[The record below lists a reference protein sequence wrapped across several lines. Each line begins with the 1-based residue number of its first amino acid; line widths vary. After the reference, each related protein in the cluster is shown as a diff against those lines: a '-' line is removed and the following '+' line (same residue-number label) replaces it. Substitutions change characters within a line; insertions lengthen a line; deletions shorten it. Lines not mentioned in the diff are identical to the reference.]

1 MQCPLCNVPMPSET
15 TVCPGCGTDL
25 TVLLTVQT
33 LQLDLQ
39 RVRDQSASVAVQL
52 DQLQG
57 QLAAVATLVQTHL
70 TQTRPTQP
78 LAAVPTSAAAAVPS
92 APSPIPP
99 ESPPEAPP
107 PAMGPQPVVSRGA
120 ELQFGQQWLLIAGVT
135 ITVLGIGF
143 FLKYAF
149 DQNWVGPGGRIILG
163 YLAAVAFFGVGD
175 VFRRRPG
182 AAAFGLYLTG
192 GGLAILYL
200 TTYAAFELYALLNQV
215 SAFGLLVLVTILAC
229 LLALVYDTQWL
240 AVLGLVGGF
249 LTPIILSTGQSAQ
262 FVLMSYMV
270 VLNGGI
276 LTIAVWKRWKI
287 LNTLGFICTWL
298 LFTRWF
304 VNYYT
309 VAVFWR
315 TLVFLHLFF
324 LIYAFVPFFSY
335 VVHASREHLTGL
347 LLASLNTLVTFGYAY
362 GMVRTYASLPAVS
375 IAALAYAGLFFGM
388 ASFLHRRH
396 SENLEPLLLV
406 KGLLFL
412 ILAVPMLCSG
422 HWITVFWSV
431 QVMVILWVGLQLHNR
446 WLCYGVLALLLL
458 TVGKF
463 VVYDYGEVFAF
474 HLETFAYARDFAEHL
489 LERWSTMVFVL
500 GTLLYSA
507 HMLRVT
513 EPVLQ
518 PWHPSITTWLYG
530 AFAVLLFCVLTLEV
544 SAYFYAR
551 APQAR
556 FAAIS
561 VLWTLYAIA
570 LMLLGFRH
578 QQARLRLV
586 SLGLFGVIILK
597 VFLADMARVSTPFRI
612 VSFVVLGLMLIG
624 ASYLYYRY
632 RGYLLPAPP
641 AEEHR

>member
-1 MQCPLCNVPMPSET
+1 MQCPLCNVSMPLET
-15 TVCPGCGTDL
+15 MVCPGCGTDL
-25 TVLLTVQT
+25 TVLFTVQT
-33 LQLDLQ
+33 LQRDLQ
-39 RVRDQSASVAVQL
+39 RARDQSANVAIQL

-57 QLAAVATLVQTHL
+57 QLDAFATLVQTTL
-70 TQTRPTQP
+70 TQRRPIP
-78 LAAVPTSAAAAVPS
+78 PPASALAGAAAAVPG

-107 PAMGPQPVVSRGA
+107 PAMGPRPVVPEGA
-120 ELQFGQQWLLIAGVT
+120 ELQVGQQWLLIAGVA

-175 VFRRRPG
+175 VLRRRSG
-182 AAAFGLYLTG
+182 AAALGLYLAG
-192 GGLAILYL
+192 GGLATLYL
-200 TTYAAFELYALLNQV
+200 TTYAACELYALLNQV
-215 SAFGLLVLVTILAC
+215 SAFGLMVLVTILAC

-249 LTPIILSTGQSAQ
+249 LTPVILSTGQSAQ
-262 FVLMSYMV
+262 LVFMSYMV

-276 LTIAVWKRWKI
+276 LSIAVWKRWQI

-298 LFTRWF
+298 LFTGWF

-309 VAVFWR
+309 VAAFWP

-335 VVHASREHLTGL
+335 FVQASREHLMGL
-347 LLASLNTLVTFGYAY
+347 LLASLNTLVTFVYAY

-375 IAALAYAGLFFGM
+375 IVALAYAGLFFGM
-388 ASFLHRRH
+388 ASFLHRGH
-396 SENLEPLLLV
+396 PGNLEPLLLV
-406 KGLLFL
+406 KGLSFL

-422 HWITVFWSV
+422 HWITVCWSV
-431 QVMVILWVGLQLHNR
+431 QVVVILWAGLRLHHR
-446 WLCYGVLALLLL
+446 WLCYGALALLLL
-458 TVGKF
+458 AVGKL
-463 VVYDYGEVFAF
+463 VVYDYEKVFTF
-474 HLETFAYARDFAEHL
+474 RLETFAYARDFAEHL
-489 LERWSTMVFVL
+489 LARWSTMALVL
-500 GTLLYSA
+500 GALLYSA
-507 HMLRVT
+507 HVLRVA
-513 EPVLQ
+513 EPVLE
-518 PWHPSITTWLYG
+518 PWQPSITMWLYST
-530 AFAVLLFCVLTLEV
+530 FAVLLFGVLTLEV
-544 SAYFYAR
+544 SAYFSAR

-570 LMLLGFRH
+570 LILLGFRL

-586 SLGLFGVIILK
+586 SLGLFGVTILK
-597 VFLADMARVSTPFRI
+597 VFIADMAKVSTPFRI

-632 RGYLLPAPP
+632 RGYILPVPP
-641 AEEHR
+641 ADK

>member
-1 MQCPLCNVPMPSET
+1 MQCPLCNGSMPSET
-15 TVCPGCGTDL
+15 MVCPGCGTDL
-25 TVLLTVQT
+25 TVLFTVQT

-57 QLAAVATLVQTHL
+57 QLDAFARLVQTHL
-70 TQTRPTQP
+70 TQTRPAQP
-78 LAAVPTSAAAAVPS
+78 LASGPASAAAAGPS

-99 ESPPEAPP
+99 EIPPAAPP
-107 PAMGPQPVVSRGA
+107 PAMGPQPVVTEGA
-120 ELQFGQQWLLIAGVT
+120 ELQFGQQWLLIAGVA

-163 YLAAVAFFGVGD
+163 YLAAIAFFGVGD
-175 VFRRRPG
+175 VFRRRSG

-192 GGLAILYL
+192 GGLATLYL
-200 TTYAAFELYALLNQV
+200 TTYAAFQLYALLSQV
-215 SAFGLLVLVTILAC
+215 SAFGLMVLVTILAC
-229 LLALVYDTQWL
+229 LLALLYDTQWL

-249 LTPIILSTGQSAQ
+249 LTPVILSTEQSAQ
-262 FVLMSYMV
+262 LVLMSYMV
-270 VLNGGI
+270 VLNSSI
-276 LTIAVWKRWKI
+276 LIIAARKRWQI

-298 LFTRWF
+298 LFTGWF

-315 TLVFLHLFF
+315 TVVFLHLFF
-324 LIYAFVPFFSY
+324 LIYAFVPFMYYF
-335 VVHASREHLTGL
+335 VHASREHLTGL

-375 IAALAYAGLFFGM
+375 IVALAYAGLFFGM
-388 ASFLHRRH
+388 ASLLHRRH
-396 SENLEPLLLV
+396 PENLAPVLLA

-431 QVMVILWVGLQLHNR
+431 QVVVILWAGRRLHNR
-446 WLCYGVLALLLL
+446 WLCYGALALLLL

-463 VVYDYGEVFAF
+463 VVYDYAEVFTF
-474 HLETFAYARDFAEHL
+474 RLETFAYARDFAAHL
-489 LERWSTMVFVL
+489 LARWSTMAFVL
-500 GTLLYSA
+500 GALLYSA
-507 HMLRVT
+507 RMLRAA
-513 EPVLQ
+513 ESVLASWQ
-518 PWHPSITTWLYG
+518 PSITMWLYG
-530 AFAVLLFCVLTLEV
+530 AFAVLLFGVLTLEV

-570 LMLLGFRH
+570 LMLLGFRY

-624 ASYLYYRY
+624 ASSLYYRY

-641 AEEHR
+641 ADTQL